1 MPDLWTHIIGGDMVI
16 NDLNDRALC
25 NVILENREHFNM
37 GTQGPDFFF
46 YNDFWPWLKKKR
58 GPRIGSLIHT
68 EKPGDFV
75 LSIFEVLRE
84 KEGAIQ
90 YPKALSYFMGF
101 ITHMI
106 MDDKFHR
113 IINERTY
120 TDQEHKR
127 FELELDC
134 VLVKN
139 YYNQDC
145 HKINPIS
152 YIKIGEDMDDLIK
165 DIYYLNITKLYDESI
180 DFALIN
186 KSYQDMLKAQKIL
199 YSPFKV
205 KAALLNLLNNFLS
218 LELNQYLYANAN
230 NFYVLTQKD
239 VDDIEREFPDFVT
252 TSIDFMNEV
261 SSYLKGEKSR
271 GELKELIDGYLE
283 QGFLER
289 R

>member
-68 EKPGDFV
+68 ENPGDFV
-75 LSIFEVLRE
+75 LAIFEVLRE

-152 YIKIGEDMDDLIK
+152 YLKIGEDMDDLIK
-165 DIYYLNITKLYDESI
+165 DIYYLNITELYDESI
-180 DFALIN
+180 DFAIIN
-186 KSYQDMLKAQKIL
+186 KSYQDMLKAQRIL

-218 LELNQYLYANAN
+218 LELNQYLYANVN
-230 NFYVLTQKD
+230 SFYVLTQKD

-283 QGFLER
+283 HGFLER

>member
-46 YNDFWPWLKKKR
+46 YNDFWPWLEKKR

-75 LSIFEVLRE
+75 LGIFEVLRE

-106 MDDKFHR
+106 MDDKFHG

-165 DIYYLNITKLYDESI
+165 DIYYLTITELYDESI
-180 DFALIN
+180 NFEVIN
-186 KSYQDMLKAQKIL
+186 KSYQDMLKAQRIL

-230 NFYVLTQKD
+230 SFYVLNQKD

-261 SSYLKGEKSR
+261 SSYLKGGKSR

-283 QGFLER
+283 HGFLER
-289 R
+289 G

>member
-75 LSIFEVLRE
+75 LAIFEVLRE

>member
-75 LSIFEVLRE
+75 LAIFEVLRE

-165 DIYYLNITKLYDESI
+165 DIYYLNITELYDESI
-180 DFALIN
+180 NFEVIN
-186 KSYQDMLKAQKIL
+186 KSYQDMLKAQRIL

-218 LELNQYLYANAN
+218 LELNQYLYANVN
-230 NFYVLTQKD
+230 SFYVLTQKD

-252 TSIDFMNEV
+252 TSIDSMNEV

-283 QGFLER
+283 HGFLER

>member
-16 NDLNDRALC
+16 NDLKDRALC
-25 NVILENREHFNM
+25 NVILENRTHFNM

-46 YNDFWPWLKKKR
+46 YNDFWPWIKKKR

-75 LSIFEVLRE
+75 LAIFEILRE
-84 KEGAIQ
+84 KEGEIK
-90 YPKALSYFMGF
+90 YPQALSYFMGF

-134 VLVKN
+134 VLAKN
-139 YYNQDC
+139 YYNQEC
-145 HKINPIS
+145 HKINPVS
-152 YIKIGEDMDDLIK
+152 YIKIGDDMDDLIK
-165 DIYYLNITKLYDESI
+165 DIYYLNINKLYDESI
-180 DFALIN
+180 DFEIIN
-186 KSYQDMLKAQKIL
+186 ESYQDMIKAQKLL

-205 KAALLNLLNNFLS
+205 KAALFQLLNNFLS
-218 LELNQYLYANAN
+218 LDLNQYLYTSVN
-230 NFYVLTQKD
+230 NFYLLTQKD
-239 VDDIEREFPDFVT
+239 VDDIEKEFPDFVA
-252 TSIDFMNEV
+252 TSINFINEV
-261 SSYLKGEKSR
+261 SLYLKGEKSR
-271 GELKELIDGYLE
+271 VELKELIDGYLKH
-283 QGFLER
+283 GFLER

>member
-75 LSIFEVLRE
+75 LAIFEVLRE

-165 DIYYLNITKLYDESI
+165 DIYYLNITELYDESI
-180 DFALIN
+180 NFEVIN
-186 KSYQDMLKAQKIL
+186 KSYQDMLKAQRIL

-218 LELNQYLYANAN
+218 LELNQYLYANVN
-230 NFYVLTQKD
+230 SFYVLTQKD
-239 VDDIEREFPDFVT
+239 VDDIEREFPDFIT

>member
-75 LSIFEVLRE
+75 LAIFEVLRE

-106 MDDKFHR
+106 MDDKFHK

-165 DIYYLNITKLYDESI
+165 DIYYLNITELYDESI
-180 DFALIN
+180 NFEVIN
-186 KSYQDMLKAQKIL
+186 KSYQDMLKAQRIL

-239 VDDIEREFPDFVT
+239 VDDIEREFPDF
-252 TSIDFMNEV
+252 
-261 SSYLKGEKSR
+261 
-271 GELKELIDGYLE
+271 
-283 QGFLER
+283 
-289 R
+289 